1 MNAYIY
7 VEVGKLLFK
16 VFYSCHL
23 RVFGCIG
30 IGMGCICVEE
40 RLPAVVES
48 AAFVGVGR
56 IAQTCKQCVN
66 TIAIAFYDVG
76 QRHKRVV
83 NVCRIGCDEARRSL
97 CIAQKAACW
106 FAYERVAYVDDV
118 VGIVCRL
125 VVFVVVDA
133 TVVADYISDCFVEVY
148 CHVRRV

>member
-1 MNAYIY
+1 
-7 VEVGKLLFK
+7 
-16 VFYSCHL
+16 
-23 RVFGCIG
+23 
-30 IGMGCICVEE
+30 MGCTCVEE

-48 AAFVGVGR
+48 ASFVGVGR

-97 CIAQKAACW
+97 CIAQKAACG

-133 TVVADYISDCFVEVY
+133 TVVADYISDGFVEVN